1 MKCACFGISE
11 LHKIKVKRIFHPL
24 NLILRFFQQLMSI
37 IKTLQAKIAEDAM
50 TKAMMELRIRE
61 EVAEEMTEQINEI
74 ENMYRSVFSCL

>member
-1 MKCACFGISE
+1 
-11 LHKIKVKRIFHPL
+11 
-24 NLILRFFQQLMSI
+24 MSI

-74 ENMYRSVFSCL
+74 ENMYRFVFSLYQLHVCSEVLWTKP

>member
-1 MKCACFGISE
+1 
-11 LHKIKVKRIFHPL
+11 
-24 NLILRFFQQLMSI
+24 MSI

-74 ENMYRSVFSCL
+74 ENMYRFVFSSLYQLHVCSEVL